1 VEILKMENI
10 DNISKPSI
18 TRLARQAGIKSL
30 SEDCFETVRNL
41 IDDKLNEVVKTILVV
56 NSEHQT
62 KTVMVGDVY
71 KALQILNYNVAES
84 SYLNTKNKS

>member
-1 VEILKMENI
+1 MENI

-41 IDDKLNEVVKTILVV
+41 IDEKLNEVIKTIIVV

-62 KTVMVGDVY
+62 KTIMVSDVY
-71 KALQILNYNVAES
+71 KGLQLLNYNVAES

>member
-1 VEILKMENI
+1 MENI

-62 KTVMVGDVY
+62 KTVMVSDVY

>member
-1 VEILKMENI
+1 MENI

-41 IDDKLNEVVKTILVV
+41 IDEKLNEVIKTIIVV

-62 KTVMVGDVY
+62 KTVMVSDVY

>member
-1 VEILKMENI
+1 MENI

-41 IDDKLNEVVKTILVV
+41 IDEKLNEVVKTVIVV

-62 KTVMVGDVY
+62 KTIMVSDVY
-71 KALQILNYNVAES
+71 KALQLLNYNVAES

>member
-1 VEILKMENI
+1 MENI

>member
-1 VEILKMENI
+1 MENV

-41 IDDKLNEVVKTILVV
+41 LDEKLDEIVKTILVV

-62 KTVMVGDVY
+62 KTIMVGDVY
-71 KALQILNYNVAES
+71 KALQLLNYNVAES
-84 SYLNTKNKS
+84 TYLNSKNKC

>member
-1 VEILKMENI
+1 MENI

-41 IDDKLNEVVKTILVV
+41 IDDKLNEVVKTIIVV

>member
-1 VEILKMENI
+1 MENI

-18 TRLARQAGIKSL
+18 TRVARQAGIKSL

-41 IDDKLNEVVKTILVV
+41 IDEKLNEVIKTIIVV

>member
-1 VEILKMENI
+1 MENI

-41 IDDKLNEVVKTILVV
+41 IDDKLNEVVKAIIVV

-62 KTVMVGDVY
+62 KTVMVSDVY

>member
-41 IDDKLNEVVKTILVV
+41 IDDKLNEVVKAIIVV

-62 KTVMVGDVY
+62 KTVMVSDVY

>member
-1 VEILKMENI
+1 MENI

-41 IDDKLNEVVKTILVV
+41 IDDKLNEVIKTIIVV

-62 KTVMVGDVY
+62 KTIMVGDVY
-71 KALQILNYNVAES
+71 KALQLLNYNVAES

>member
-1 VEILKMENI
+1 MENI

-41 IDDKLNEVVKTILVV
+41 IDEKLNEVIKTIIVV

>member
-1 VEILKMENI
+1 MENI
-10 DNISKPSI
+10 DTISKPSI

-41 IDDKLNEVVKTILVV
+41 IDDKLNEIVKTILVV
-56 NSEHQT
+56 NSEHLT

-71 KALQILNYNVAES
+71 KALQLLNYNVAES
-84 SYLNTKNKS
+84 SYLNTKNKN

>member
-1 VEILKMENI
+1 MENI

-41 IDDKLNEVVKTILVV
+41 IDEKLNEIVKTILVV

-71 KALQILNYNVAES
+71 KALHILNYNVAES
-84 SYLNTKNKS
+84 EYLNTKNKT

>member
-1 VEILKMENI
+1 MENNI

-18 TRLARQAGIKSL
+18 TRLARQSGIKSL
-30 SEDCFETVRNL
+30 SEDCFETIRKL
-41 IDDKLNEVVKTILVV
+41 IDEKLDEIAKTILIV

-62 KTVMVGDVY
+62 KTIMVSDVY

-84 SYLNTKNKS
+84 TELNTKNK

>member
-1 VEILKMENI
+1 MENI

-18 TRLARQAGIKSL
+18 TKLARQAGIKSL

-41 IDDKLNEVVKTILVV
+41 IDEKLNEIVKTILVV

-62 KTVMVGDVY
+62 KTIMVGDVY
-71 KALQILNYNVAES
+71 KSLQILNYNVAES
-84 SYLNTKNKS
+84 SYLNTKS

>member
-1 VEILKMENI
+1 MENI

-62 KTVMVGDVY
+62 KTVMVTDVY